1 MIFSRDFNCLWAFE
15 VHFKFNVFCGIDL
28 SGFDEFRNLIH
39 VCVDAWLDL
48 GTKPQNKKKRATK
61 HQMQYHFIHGES
73 SFLRWSAHNYYY
85 YNYYHWR
92 FVC

>member
-48 GTKPQNKKKRATK
+48 GTKPQNKKKPRNKTSNSVPFHTWEIIVSK
-61 HQMQYHFIHGES
+61 MVGPQ
-73 SFLRWSAHNYYY
+73 LLLL
-85 YNYYHWR
+85 
-92 FVC
+92 

>member
-48 GTKPQNKKKRATK
+48 GSKPQNKKTAQQNIKC
-61 HQMQYHFIHGES
+61 
-73 SFLRWSAHNYYY
+73 SAISYMGNH
-85 YNYYHWR
+85 R
-92 FVC
+92 F

>member
-48 GTKPQNKKKRATK
+48 GTKPQNKKKTRNKTSNAVPFHSWGIIVSK
-61 HQMQYHFIHGES
+61 MVGPQ
-73 SFLRWSAHNYYY
+73 LLLL
-85 YNYYHWR
+85 
-92 FVC
+92 